1 MANIHVS
8 YSDMQT
14 EARNLLTAKD
24 DIHNQLR
31 TLAQR
36 INNLVSSG
44 FVTDSASVKF
54 HENYQQF
61 TTATTNAISAL
72 EDIAANLDNTARV
85 LQETDQQLA
94 GH

>member
-1 MANIHVS
+1 MANMHVS
-8 YSDMQT
+8 YADMET
-14 EARNLLTAKD
+14 EARNLRAAKD
-24 DIHNQLR
+24 DIDGQLR

-36 INNLVSSG
+36 ISSLVSSG

-61 TTATTNAISAL
+61 TTATTNAVSAL
-72 EDIAANLDNTARV
+72 EDIAANLENTARV

-94 GH
+94 AN

>member
-1 MANIHVS
+1 MANMHVS
-8 YSDMQT
+8 YADMET
-14 EARNLLTAKD
+14 EARNLRTAKD
-24 DIHNQLR
+24 DIHTQLN

-36 INNLVSSG
+36 ISALVNSG
-44 FVTDSASVKF
+44 FVTDAASVKF

-61 TTATTNAISAL
+61 TTATTNAVSAL

-94 GH
+94 AN

>member
-1 MANIHVS
+1 MANINVS
-8 YSDMQT
+8 YERMGE
-14 EARNLLTAKD
+14 EARNLRAAKD
-24 DIHNQLR
+24 QIHDQLR
-31 TLAQR
+31 QLANR
-36 INNLVSSG
+36 IQQLVSDG

-61 TTATTNAISAL
+61 TTATTNAVSAL

-94 GH
+94 GQ

>member
-14 EARNLLTAKD
+14 EARNLRTAKD
-24 DIHNQLR
+24 DIQNQLR

-36 INNLVSSG
+36 ISNLVSSG
-44 FVTDSASVKF
+44 FITDSASVKF

-61 TTATTNAISAL
+61 TTATTNAVAAL

-94 GH
+94 H